1 VVVPWAKDQLDPTL
15 FEYGREDTIE
25 IEVKAFLR
33 STRTSEQGAHY
44 NDPGHS
50 QLWSAARYK
59 IHAGYRR
66 VLLGFNREIDFIVD
80 DCMED
85 EQLRFRA
92 HYLMKVIDAFVCEL
106 QGQRVKSPTEFRSRV
121 LNPIVQRQRWGIS
134 DNDPEK
140 VKIAVGSTVDDAKR
154 FYLSRDP
161 LDPQDSRTLL
171 RHLLYITSVRT
182 SLGFL
187 HAGLTKELY
196 ERSVF
201 NSKYLME
208 HRTIL
213 SGSGD
218 QALLSPS
225 EVKVIQS
232 EGLQELYRELI
243 EASVSS
249 HHPFL
254 KPQTLTWSSQQS
266 TKTMTAS
273 QQEGNVQV
281 GDGRIPPSI
290 TGENNSPLAEIVV
303 EDPLAGGSLEHPQEQ
318 NGHTKPRV
326 EDSQVNGEQTEGST
340 VKEQVAEASQADHM
354 IVAALPVGDESFSG
368 S

>member
-1 VVVPWAKDQLDPTL
+1 
-15 FEYGREDTIE
+15 
-25 IEVKAFLR
+25 
-33 STRTSEQGAHY
+33 
-44 NDPGHS
+44 
-50 QLWSAARYK
+50 
-59 IHAGYRR
+59 
-66 VLLGFNREIDFIVD
+66 
-80 DCMED
+80 MED

-266 TKTMTAS
+266 TKTTTAS